1 MTEIKRFNHSEFG
14 ELRAIEIDG
23 EPWFIGKEVAE
34 KLGYKDAG
42 KSVRTHVDEDDRA
55 KYPLTDN
62 LGRTQDT
69 TLINESG
76 VYSLVIG
83 SKLESAKRFKR
94 WVTSEVL
101 PSLRKYGKYSMLKK
115 PDSYMIEDEIERA
128 KRWIE
133 EAEER
138 RQLALTVK
146 EQEETIEKQQPLVD
160 FAKTVAG
167 SEDCIDMNSM
177 AKLIYKET
185 GIRIGRNKLFEILRE
200 NKILMFNNQPYQR
213 YIADG
218 TFKLNEKPYKD
229 CEGET
234 RLSIKT
240 LVTGKGQ
247 IKLCKFIQKKYYN
260 E

>member
-1 MTEIKRFNHSEFG
+1 MNEIKRFNHSEFG

-34 KLGYKDAG
+34 KLGYKNTRDALLN
-42 KSVRTHVDEDDRA
+42 HVDKEDKNTVAIHDGIGNPN
-55 KYPLTDN
+55 KVI
-62 LGRTQDT
+62 
-69 TLINESG
+69 INESG

-101 PSLRKYGKYSMLKK
+101 PSLRKYGKYSILKK

-138 RQLALTVK
+138 RQLAITVK

-160 FAKTVAG
+160 FAKTVAN

-177 AKLIYKET
+177 AKLIFKKT

-218 TFKLNEKPYKD
+218 TFKLNEKPYRD
-229 CEGET
+229 CDGET

>member
-1 MTEIKRFNHSEFG
+1 MNEIKRFNHSEFG

-34 KLGYKDAG
+34 KLGYKNTRDALLN
-42 KSVRTHVDEDDRA
+42 HVDKEDKNTVAIHDGIGNPN
-55 KYPLTDN
+55 KVI
-62 LGRTQDT
+62 
-69 TLINESG
+69 INESG

-101 PSLRKYGKYSMLKK
+101 PSLRKYGKYSMVKK

-146 EQEETIEKQQPLVD
+146 EQEETIEKQQPLVN
-160 FAKTVAG
+160 FAKTVSN

>member
-1 MTEIKRFNHSEFG
+1 MFE
-14 ELRAIEIDG
+14 
-23 EPWFIGKEVAE
+23 
-34 KLGYKDAG
+34 
-42 KSVRTHVDEDDRA
+42 
-55 KYPLTDN
+55 
-62 LGRTQDT
+62 
-69 TLINESG
+69 
-76 VYSLVIG
+76 VYSTGMALGQVKFNSVGTAYPRKDRIDENLKNAEIIPCVHNG
-83 SKLESAKRFKR
+83 HSYITEEQLYDLMLEMKTDKVKPFRK

-101 PSLRKYGKYSMLKK
+101 PSLRKYGKYSMVKK
-115 PDSYMIEDEIERA
+115 LDSYMIEDEIERA

-138 RQLALTVK
+138 RQLAITVK

-229 CEGET
+229 CDGET

>member
-1 MTEIKRFNHSEFG
+1 MNEIKIFEGTQVHI
-14 ELRAIEIDG
+14 IEKDG
-23 EPWFIGKEVAE
+23 EPMFE
-34 KLGYKDAG
+34 
-42 KSVRTHVDEDDRA
+42 
-55 KYPLTDN
+55 
-62 LGRTQDT
+62 
-69 TLINESG
+69 
-76 VYSLVIG
+76 VYSTGMALGQVKFNSVGTAYPRKDRIDENLKNAEIIPCVHNG
-83 SKLESAKRFKR
+83 HSYITEEQLYDLMLEMKTDKVKPFRK

-101 PSLRKYGKYSMLKK
+101 PSLRKYGKYSMVKK

-138 RQLALTVK
+138 RQLAITVK

-185 GIRIGRNKLFEILRE
+185 GIRIGRNKLFEILRK

-229 CEGET
+229 CDGET

>member
-1 MTEIKRFNHSEFG
+1 MNEIKIFEGTQVHI
-14 ELRAIEIDG
+14 IEKDG
-23 EPWFIGKEVAE
+23 EPMFE
-34 KLGYKDAG
+34 
-42 KSVRTHVDEDDRA
+42 
-55 KYPLTDN
+55 
-62 LGRTQDT
+62 
-69 TLINESG
+69 
-76 VYSLVIG
+76 VYSTGMALGQVKFNSVGTAYPRKDRIDENLKNAEIIPCVHNG
-83 SKLESAKRFKR
+83 HSYITEEQLYDLMLEMKTDKVKPFRK

-101 PSLRKYGKYSMLKK
+101 PSLRKYGKYSMVKK
-115 PDSYMIEDEIERA
+115 LDSYMIEDEIERA

-138 RQLALTVK
+138 RQLAITVK

-229 CEGET
+229 CDGET

-240 LVTGKGQ
+240 FVTGKGQ

>member
-1 MTEIKRFNHSEFG
+1 MVE
-14 ELRAIEIDG
+14 
-23 EPWFIGKEVAE
+23 
-34 KLGYKDAG
+34 
-42 KSVRTHVDEDDRA
+42 
-55 KYPLTDN
+55 
-62 LGRTQDT
+62 
-69 TLINESG
+69 
-76 VYSLVIG
+76 
-83 SKLESAKRFKR
+83 
-94 WVTSEVL
+94 
-101 PSLRKYGKYSMLKK
+101 K

-138 RQLALTVK
+138 RQLALTVEEQKK
-146 EQEETIEKQQPLVD
+146 EIEEKTEKIEHQQPFVD
-160 FAKTVAG
+160 FAKTVAN

-177 AKLIYKET
+177 AKLIFKKT